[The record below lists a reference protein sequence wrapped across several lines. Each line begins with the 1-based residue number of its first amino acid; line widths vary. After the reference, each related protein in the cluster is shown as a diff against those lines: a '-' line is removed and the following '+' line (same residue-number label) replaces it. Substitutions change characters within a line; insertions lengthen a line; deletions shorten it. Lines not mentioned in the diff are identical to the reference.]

1 MINYLNKLLV
11 GKSVLILGFGREGR
25 STFKF
30 LRKNLPAIFPAIA
43 DSNEKLKKD
52 ELILNIES
60 HKIFLGDDYQQKLN
74 DFDVIIKSPGVKI
87 KDGSIDNSIMLT
99 SQTDLFIQ
107 FYRERIIGVSGT
119 KGKSTTASLINYL
132 LNSVGQESVLV
143 GNIGVPAFDIIENLD
158 DEAYIVF
165 ELSAHQLEI
174 LDVSPKYAIL
184 LNLFPEH
191 LDYFE
196 SFEKYKSS
204 KLNLIQYYLKGD
216 IHIINEN
223 IGWQT
228 DDVLTFGT
236 NNKNVACF
244 TEDGKFIVKTIDG
257 GKMVFK
263 PNLEN
268 LPGIHN
274 LQNIAAILLLMSRIG
289 FDLKS
294 IIENISGFKSLP
306 HRLQFVGEFS
316 GVKFYNDSIST
327 IPQSCIA
334 ALKTLPKTTAL
345 ILGGYDRGIDYHDL
359 SLFLKQS
366 KVQYFILM
374 GEAGERLMKLL
385 RKEGVSSD
393 KLIKTASL
401 EEIFQFLSFNLK
413 KGDICLL
420 SPAAASYDRFK
431 NFEHR
436 GDNFCKLASDFKLIS
451 DGR

>member
-1 MINYLNKLLV
+1 MINFLNKLLV
-11 GKSVLILGFGREGR
+11 GKRVLILGFGKEGR

-30 LRKNLPAIFPAIA
+30 LSKNLPDIYPAIA
-43 DSNEKLKKD
+43 DSNVQLNKD
-52 ELILNIES
+52 ELLVKVE
-60 HKIFLGDDYQQKLN
+60 KQKLFLGNDYQQKLN

-87 KDGSIDNSIMLT
+87 KDNSIDKNVLLT
-99 SQTDLFIQ
+99 SQTDLFIR
-107 FYRERIIGVSGT
+107 FYRERIIGISGT

-132 LNSVGQESVLV
+132 LNSVGKKSVLV
-143 GNIGVPAFDIIENLD
+143 GNIGVPAFDIIEELD
-158 DEAYIVF
+158 DKAYIVF

-174 LDVSPKYAIL
+174 IDFSPKYAVL

-191 LDYFE
+191 LDYFG
-196 SFEKYKSS
+196 SLEKYKTS
-204 KLNLIQYYLKGD
+204 KLNLIHYHLKD
-216 IHIINEN
+216 DVHIINEN

-228 DDVLTFGT
+228 DDVLTFGNS
-236 NNKNVACF
+236 NNNDAF
-244 TEDGKFIVKTIDG
+244 YTEDGQVVVKSNDG
-257 GKMVFK
+257 GELAFK

-274 LQNIAAILLLMSRIG
+274 LQNVAAILLLMSRIG
-289 FDLKS
+289 VDLKQVS
-294 IIENISGFKSLP
+294 GNVSGFKSLP

-334 ALKTLPKTTAL
+334 ALKTMPDTTAL
-345 ILGGYDRGIDYHDL
+345 ILGGFDRGIDYNDL
-359 SLFLKQS
+359 ALFLKQS
-366 KVQYFILM
+366 KVKYFILM
-374 GEAGERLMKLL
+374 GEAGERLMKILTE
-385 RKEGVSSD
+385 EGVSNN
-393 KLIKTASL
+393 KLIKADSL